1 MKPGNIAAPLF
12 LLALGAGCSKPPM
25 TEKAETAAPAAMQIG
40 GEDVITL
47 HRDQSGQDMQ
57 FLATEILP
65 GRGWNIYQIRAYLPG
80 KGEIGVL
87 DNVSLADGKAL
98 MNGGAEDRSGNKSFA
113 GGGAILVP
121 YANRITGKLSA
132 DGKDETA
139 DIAGKEVTLPANWGG
154 KKPGARQYAMHGLIL
169 DAKVNPGTV
178 SATSAEGSFDAGN
191 FGGHWPSQTQL
202 QFKTSIDAGAFTLEV
217 TAKNVGQETLPLG
230 IGWHP
235 YFHLPSGNREQ
246 ARLHVPA
253 LERAPANNYDEVLP
267 LGKIEKVKGTD
278 FDFTA
283 PGGREMGKLF
293 LDDTFTDLTREG
305 GNMISEV
312 IDPAAKYGVRIIA
325 ETPQVTAVQVYA
337 PPAKSFIVVEPQ
349 FNLADPFSP
358 VWKGHPTG
366 MLMLKPGESVT
377 YKVRLELFQP
387 K

>member
-1 MKPGNIAAPLF
+1 MKPGNI
-12 LLALGAGCSKPPM
+12 LLPSLLLILGAGCAKPPM
-25 TEKAETAAPAAMQIG
+25 TEKAETAAPAAPQIG
-40 GEDVITL
+40 GADAITL

-57 FLATEILP
+57 FLGADVLP
-65 GRGWNIYQIRAYLPG
+65 GRGWNIFQIRAYLPG

-87 DNVSLADGKAL
+87 DNVSLAEGKAL

-121 YANRITGKLSA
+121 YANRITGKLTA

-139 DIAGKEVTLPANWGG
+139 DIAGKEFTLPANWGG
-154 KKPGARQYAMHGLIL
+154 KKPGAKQYAMHGLIL
-169 DAKVNPGTV
+169 DTKVTPGAVTP
-178 SATSAEGSFDAGN
+178 TSAEGSLDAGN

-202 QFKTSIDAGAFTLEV
+202 QFKTSIEAGAFHLEV
-217 TAKNVGQETLPLG
+217 TAKNVGRETLPLG

-235 YFHLPSGNREQ
+235 YFRLPSGNREQ

-293 LDDTFTDLTREG
+293 MDDTFTDLTRDG

-312 IDPAAKYGVRIIA
+312 IDPAAKYGVRIVA

-337 PPAKSFIVVEPQ
+337 PPDKNFIVVEPQ
-349 FNLADPFSP
+349 FNLGDPFSP